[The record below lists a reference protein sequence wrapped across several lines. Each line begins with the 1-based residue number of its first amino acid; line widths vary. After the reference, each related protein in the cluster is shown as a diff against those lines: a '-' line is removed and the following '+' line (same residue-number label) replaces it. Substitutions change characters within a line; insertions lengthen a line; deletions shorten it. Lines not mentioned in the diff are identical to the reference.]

1 MPGKA
6 KRARPGK
13 TSTIPVKKRAP
24 PARPAYDVWREA
36 DEARRAWTD
45 PRDVVVA
52 RAGDAGSFS
61 KASRDVDDV
70 DDVFADA
77 EPSDAGQGVASR
89 GLVSSIV
96 TPLRRIARECLLRGD
111 LPRAAA
117 AAALLLSAARAPAAG
132 ARAAA
137 AAAAAKRRDKG
148 HPDSRRRGEYAAAER
163 EALAIAAECARLP
176 QAPSEGAALGPDAPR
191 LTPPST
197 LSRGRLSA
205 TPFASPR
212 PGSRAAASSALAAVA
227 ACFAPADEVRARE
240 LARESA
246 LGGSLD
252 DQTDLLELVASHL
265 TGPTPATR
273 DPERAAAESRRRTRA
288 QFRSAT
294 AREKGDGVS
303 FARRRAEA
311 LAAFARC
318 PRGAEARREPPSNE
332 DPSFRVRA
340 FVRAFVRDARRNGKN
355 VASRSPKKETK
366 KETSDARA
374 LNEASRLLEKVF
386 AEAPWDFTTAA
397 ALVFASLRA
406 GNVEEAVRVAAAAA
420 AAAPLDA
427 DAAALFAE
435 LGIALRRSPPYDSSS
450 ESSESSSE
458 SSSDGESDSDG
469 DSDTDSDADSDAD
482 SDDSGRATAKFVSL
496 KEKEKDGSA
505 LAFPSESVP
514 SAAAV
519 AAACLAAARRDPG
532 SARAA
537 ASLVA
542 AVEDLEGA
550 PTAEDDPAP
559 PTPRDVLECFA
570 ARVEAAPRAPG
581 AWWAL
586 TRALVGFEAGETNP
600 EPETDPAVRALAVR
614 GAPRRLRP
622 VAPPA
627 AARDVFL
634 NHAPHGAPV
643 DRYALPRHRWWPK
656 CLLARDLLDGSP
668 PEFPAGDELC
678 VTLRL
683 LEAQAACAEV
693 LFPED
698 GFHLLANAFVR
709 ESARERES
717 LNATHTEDENRT
729 DTSKQTHSRKAQAPA
744 WTAAGRAGKRSA
756 GVGRGGAFARWT
768 RRGKKALGKSFYD
781 AGVRG
786 FPVHDAY
793 HRSRLAKFANSV
805 LAGSSGVRAGS
816 DDRGP
821 ATDADEDARS
831 LSSLAS
837 GEEDVLETMRDGDV
851 WRVSGQTTAGDT
863 TAARGSGSGVSG
875 SGVSSALA
883 RRTRKDALRAKRGTR
898 LRVTKDVQ
906 TMSPLGREAA
916 SREAEKERHYYF
928 SAETETR
935 AETVTASE
943 KETPR
948 WTESGARF
956 LTASERALASR
967 GGSELDLRCKAC
979 FYAKVSRKRCGS
991 AKAPTFC
998 FLV

>member
-36 DEARRAWTD
+36 NEARRAWTD

-148 HPDSRRRGEYAAAER
+148 HPDSKRRGEYAAAER

-176 QAPSEGAALGPDAPR
+176 QAPSEGAAFGPDAPR

-458 SSSDGESDSDG
+458 SSSDGESDTDG
-469 DSDTDSDADSDAD
+469 DSDTDSDTDSDAD
-482 SDDSGRATAKFVSL
+482 SDDSGRATAKFA

-600 EPETDPAVRALAVR
+600 EPETDPAVRALAAR

-656 CLLARDLLDGSP
+656 CLLARDLLESP
-668 PEFPAGDELC
+668 PTFPAGVSNSRG

-709 ESARERES
+709 ESARLPRDV
-717 LNATHTEDENRT
+717 NATHTEDENRT
-729 DTSKQTHSRKAQAPA
+729 DTSKTHSRKAQAPA

-793 HRSRLAKFANSV
+793 HRSRLANHDSSV
-805 LAGSSGVRAGS
+805 LAGSSRGVRAGS

-837 GEEDVLETMRDGDV
+837 GEEDVLETFLENDDDV
-851 WRVSGQTTAGDT
+851 WRAGDTTTAGDT
-863 TAARGSGSGVSG
+863 TAARGSGVSGV

-906 TMSPLGREAA
+906 TSPLGREAA
-916 SREAEKERHYYF
+916 RAEKERHYFF
-928 SAETETR
+928 SAEKEKETR

-948 WTESGARF
+948 WTESGARIF
-956 LTASERALASR
+956 TASERALASR